1 MEIKTVQKRDGSLVA
16 YDKNKIRV
24 AIKKANGQLERID
37 QITDREVDELT
48 DIAEAGIRNECPG
61 VEDIQE
67 SVIRAI
73 VKKGYVELAKVYIIY
88 RHDRDKVRGVSKGV
102 KESIVALVNG
112 SNKDVMEENSNKNAT
127 VASTQRDL
135 IAGEVSKDMTMR
147 DLLPRKI
154 VNAHKDGVLHFHD
167 ADYFIQPIFNCCL
180 VNIKDAENSEEM
192 FDIIRENINFFY
204 DEDSFNHDVK
214 VNLLIDCGNVNCDY
228 TCDNVLNYCGNGE
241 IDEHSSILWL
251 ARQQGKEKEL
261 REAVSMF
268 MESGGEDESSD
279 PFVKSCITEWNNFS
293 SSMGTLTFLTSMRL
307 FDLLDLIGVQ
317 NKIKKNEN
325 KHDSDFIEISKNAV
339 CGLFDPING
348 GGSVLEIELDKDVKI
363 PIKNLKIC
371 PEGCHM
377 AGYDVNEVY
386 GLVDYAWGDCYK

>member
-1 MEIKTVQKRDGSLVA
+1 MKEMNKEEII
-16 YDKNKIRV
+16 NKIREIVNSANPAEAFEKALSEYEELCKKESEEYEARLNSLKEKV
-24 AIKKANGQLERID
+24 AGICNDLYPD
-37 QITDREVDELT
+37 SYEVYTSSYDEELT
-48 DIAEAGIRNECPG
+48 YCQPSVLKELIEGDDPRFELSCKVSDAAYDYGIEYGLDNN
-61 VEDIQE
+61 
-67 SVIRAI
+67 
-73 VKKGYVELAKVYIIY
+73 VKKEVMNGLSTVELELY
-88 RHDRDKVRGVSKGV
+88 
-102 KESIVALVNG
+102 
-112 SNKDVMEENSNKNAT
+112 
-127 VASTQRDL
+127 
-135 IAGEVSKDMTMR
+135 
-147 DLLPRKI
+147 
-154 VNAHKDGVLHFHD
+154 
-167 ADYFIQPIFNCCL
+167 
-180 VNIKDAENSEEM
+180 AENSEEM
-192 FDIIRENINFFY
+192 YDVMRENVAFFY

-261 REAVSMF
+261 REAVGMF

-371 PEGCHM
+371 PEGCRM